1 MRKLNKLWKLRK
13 ESDKYRLMQYLCDA
27 IGFGGIVIAFFAKKL
42 SEASLDPWIQMIL
55 YLIIGALAI
64 ALCRIGSKHYSYME
78 REAIKEQ
85 REESRRVMKS
95 AS

>member
-1 MRKLNKLWKLRK
+1 MRKLSRLWKLRK
-13 ESDKYRLMQYLCDA
+13 KSDMYRLKQYGCDA
-27 IGFGGIVIAFFAKKL
+27 IWFFGMLTLFYAKKL
-42 SEASLDPWIQMIL
+42 SEASLEPVIQMAL
-55 YLIIGALAI
+55 YMIMGVLAM
-64 ALCRIGSKHYSYME
+64 AFSHVVHKHYRYME